1 MPIPDSAQSDPA
13 APDGRA
19 GFLAIEALA
28 RAARQLALY
37 GTDHPIAE
45 TAVREAWR
53 ELTAAAEHNG
63 VELRVEEAGLRW
75 NHDPAPIESSHLQRL
90 HQSFR
95 DRLVAT
101 IKFTRKLEA
110 SDLTRLLVVLTEDPQ
125 LLLSAG
131 GVMQA
136 VGPLSAEGLLIEDV
150 DFDRDVRDCERAW
163 IGVCP
168 DLDPEV
174 MDPLRGIL
182 ESCLHLVR
190 ATGESRTL
198 EQIRLAM
205 SELAPADPSSPN
217 SATETVAGSIAAL
230 LQAAGEIAVHT
241 SSTNLQQ
248 WQIVVLQHLEAL
260 GSRWSAFIFRAPV
273 QVSQDN
279 ADMLALLTR
288 QMTFGARIALVL
300 DYPGSI
306 ATERSEGLALLL
318 ERLFSDPEDAPALAR
333 ALHDRAVAQGVP
345 EELYR
350 NVVGMLTP
358 ALGKQRRAGEVL
370 RTERADAV
378 PPDAT
383 PAFDFTD
390 LLSSLA
396 SGRLR
401 RSRAYLL
408 LDMLNA
414 HLIGNHYPVVVNSVL
429 ETLRAATQEG
439 DAELLISLLEQLL
452 KDAEEAGLPGSSRR
466 AITENVLLGSVDV
479 DTMALLL
486 RELDGR
492 SPEQRSGLLRL
503 VGQLGNTGKEA
514 LLNWTQGIRNK
525 DSGESLLAL
534 AETDVPPF
542 QGLRQALVALPLIDL
557 EQALHMLM
565 VRLDP
570 RLIGRLEVVASHSD
584 PRARLCLVHVTDML
598 QHKSGSNLMA
608 RLLSDPV
615 PDVRAAAATALGKLG
630 SAEAVPT
637 LCHLLE
643 RESEFGLGARVKE
656 AAARAL
662 GEIASPEA
670 VPALAQFLVS
680 GGLLARFSP
689 TEPRAAAVEALRRI
703 GTSDAQRG
711 LADWPRCRHP
721 AVRKL
726 CRKALTEIGR
736 ETVGPEAAN
745 ADSG

>member
-1 MPIPDSAQSDPA
+1 MPIPDSTQSGPA
-13 APDGRA
+13 TPDGRA

-28 RAARQLALY
+28 RAACQLALY

-53 ELTAAAEHNG
+53 ELTAATEHTG

-75 NHDPAPIESSHLQRL
+75 NHESVPGESSHLQRL
-90 HQSFR
+90 HQSLR
-95 DRLVAT
+95 DRLVAA

-110 SDLTRLLVVLTEDPQ
+110 SDLTRLLVVLAEDPQ

-136 VGPLSAEGLLIEDV
+136 VGPLSAEGLAIEDV
-150 DFDRDVRDCERAW
+150 DFDRDVRACEGAW
-163 IGVCP
+163 IGICP
-168 DLDPEV
+168 DLDPET

-198 EQIRLAM
+198 EEIRQGM
-205 SELAPADPSSPN
+205 SELAPADPDDPN
-217 SATETVAGSIAAL
+217 SATEAVAGSIAAL

-248 WQIVVLQHLEAL
+248 WQRVVLQHLEVL
-260 GSRWSAFIFRAPV
+260 GSRWSAFIFRAPT

-279 ADMLALLTR
+279 SDMLALLTR

-318 ERLFSDPEDAPALAR
+318 ERLLSDPKDAPALAR

-350 NVVGMLTP
+350 NVVGMLMP
-358 ALGKQRRAGEVL
+358 GVGEERRAGEAR
-370 RTERADAV
+370 RTGRADAA
-378 PPDAT
+378 PPEAGA
-383 PAFDFTD
+383 AFDFA
-390 LLSSLA
+390 LLVNSLA
-396 SGRLR
+396 PGRMR

-414 HLIGNHYPVVVNSVL
+414 DLVGNHYSVVVNSVL
-429 ETLRAATQEG
+429 EILRTATQEG
-439 DAELLISLLEQLL
+439 DAELLIPLLEQLL
-452 KDAEEAGLPGSSRR
+452 KDAEEAGQPGSSRR
-466 AITENVLLGSVDV
+466 AIANNVLLGSVDV

-486 RELDGR
+486 READRR
-492 SPEQRSGLLRL
+492 SPEQRSGVLRL

-514 LLNWTQGIRNK
+514 LLNWARRIRNT

-534 AETDVPPF
+534 AETDAPPF
-542 QGLRQALVALPLIDL
+542 QGLRQALVGLPLVDL
-557 EQALHMLM
+557 EQALRMLM

-570 RLIGRLEVVASHSD
+570 RLIGRLEVVASHPD
-584 PRARLCLVHVTDML
+584 PRARLALAHVTDTL
-598 QHKSGSNLMA
+598 QYKAGGNFMA

-615 PDVRAAAATALGKLG
+615 PDVRAAAATVVGKLG
-630 SAEAVPT
+630 NAEAIPA
-637 LCHLLE
+637 LCSLLE
-643 RESEFGLGARVKE
+643 RESEFGPGARVKE
-656 AAARAL
+656 ATARAL

-680 GGLLARFSP
+680 GGLLVRFSP
-689 TEPRAAAVEALRRI
+689 TGPRAAAVEALRRI
-703 GTSDAQRG
+703 GTSEAQRG
-711 LADWPRCRHP
+711 LANWPRCRQP
-721 AVRKL
+721 SVRKL
-726 CRKALTEIGR
+726 CRKAFDAIGR
-736 ETVGPEAAN
+736 ATVSPEAGD
-745 ADSG
+745 ADPG